1 MYLSLSNFPAVGLQA
16 HVASLGCLRPFPQ
29 RAVETNIPL
38 AVAYVNISGP
48 SAPSILHRHRL
59 RRPRRAD
66 PYRHNEHFACI
77 QFLGLCQVHCIKS
90 RIRQWPGCQDFST
103 VRLEFHI
110 IFHMF
115 TEAVPVKHIHFILRV
130 RCRSVEAHRLQRLV
144 RLRCIRVRHPGLRL
158 W

>member
-16 HVASLGCLRPFPQ
+16 HVASLGCLPSVPQ

-38 AVAYVNISGP
+38 AVALCQYFRSVR
-48 SAPSILHRHRL
+48 PSILHRHRL

-66 PYRHNEHFACI
+66 PYRHNEHFCLHPVPGTLPGSLYKIPYPA
-77 QFLGLCQVHCIKS
+77 VS
-90 RIRQWPGCQDFST
+90 GCQDFST

-144 RLRCIRVRHPGLRL
+144 
-158 W
+158 